1 MRAHHKA
8 ELEAAQKGPI
18 DDLPAD
24 MRISIHEKICALRY
38 GVIDSRLSR
47 IELILVGSTASLIT
61 GMAVV
66 IWELIKGHVGG

>member
-1 MRAHHKA
+1 MKARHKV
-8 ELEAAQKGPI
+8 ELEDIKHDI
-18 DDLPAD
+18 VDDLSPD

-61 GMAVV
+61 GMAVML
-66 IWELIKGHVGG
+66 WELIKSHVGG

>member
-1 MRAHHKA
+1 MKARHKA
-8 ELEAAQKGPI
+8 ELEDIKHDITDNLSP
-18 DDLPAD
+18 DT
-24 MRISIHEKICALRY
+24 RISIHEKICALRY